1 MNISNGIDLMVM
13 IFILTN
19 ITSEMYVFAVKC
31 ITYIYLLTTYIGVVL
46 REKVHSHS
54 LEKVGRFRKAKKMKL
69 HVHAQTCA
77 GSS

>member
-1 MNISNGIDLMVM
+1 
-13 IFILTN
+13 
-19 ITSEMYVFAVKC
+19 MYVFAVKC

-69 HVHAQTCA
+69 HAQTCT
-77 GSS
+77 GHVQDRLDVQLLEVGT